1 VNLQNSVQHTTAN
14 VTAVTV
20 PVTLEQK
27 QQYWFVHAVLMAIK
41 QMDEKRR

>member
-1 VNLQNSVQHTTAN
+1 VQYTTAN

-27 QQYWFVHAVLMAIK
+27 QQYWIVHAILMAIK